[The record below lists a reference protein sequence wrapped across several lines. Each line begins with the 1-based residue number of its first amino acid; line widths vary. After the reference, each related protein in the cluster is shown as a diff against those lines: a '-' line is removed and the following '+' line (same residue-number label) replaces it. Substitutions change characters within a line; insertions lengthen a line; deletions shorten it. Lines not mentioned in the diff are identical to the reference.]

1 MKSLVFIYVVLTSL
15 WVNGQGVQTDS
26 ELLWEISGNGLK
38 SKSYLFGSL
47 HSNDKR
53 LFKLSDSTF
62 YAMSK
67 AEMIV
72 LETDIFSLFAKLDTR
87 REEVTLL
94 YDNSGN
100 PYTGTDR
107 ASKTLYGDED
117 GMPQFLDAYF
127 QEYCYNSNKK
137 FYALET
143 VEDQMD
149 MLTDFVIPDA
159 DRVNFIATQLVQE
172 KMIDLYL
179 KGDIN
184 ALDRIMRVNL
194 SAYPGS
200 YEQLIVERNLTML
213 KGIDSLIK
221 QGSVFT
227 AVGAGHL
234 SGEQGLIQL
243 LRKKGYKLRK
253 VQATFS
259 DQPIKEKEE
268 VFSKRSYTYVD
279 EEIGIVAKFP
289 GKPLVEKSPDGT
301 ISLIYRE
308 FGQGNTYWLDIL
320 PRDENLSLQDQA
332 DIYIASP
339 NASPYIYKKFEDETE
354 MFEGISDAYPEGVH
368 WVRVMQNDQYVLI
381 MKSYGGNKFMNSNR
395 PKNFFNNIWFQY

>member
-1 MKSLVFIYVVLTSL
+1 MKNLAFICFVLTSL
-15 WVNGQGVQTDS
+15 MVNGQAPQNEN

-38 SKSYLFGSL
+38 VKSYLFGSL

-53 LFKLSDSTF
+53 LFKLSDSTY

-67 AEMIV
+67 AGTIV
-72 LETDIFSLFAKLDTR
+72 LETDVFSLFSQLDTR
-87 REEVTLL
+87 KEEINLL

-100 PYTGTDR
+100 PYTGNDR

-127 QEYCYNSNKK
+127 QQYCYNSNKK
-137 FYALET
+137 FYALEN
-143 VEDQMD
+143 VEDQID
-149 MLTDFVIPDA
+149 MLTDFILPDA

-179 KGDIN
+179 RGDIS

-200 YEQLIVERNLTML
+200 YEQLIVERNAMMVN
-213 KGIDSLIK
+213 GIDSLIR
-221 QGSVFT
+221 QDGTFV

-253 VQATFS
+253 VQATYGEN
-259 DQPIKEKEE
+259 PIKEKLE
-268 VFSKRSYTYVD
+268 VLSKRSYTCVD
-279 EEIGIVAKFP
+279 EQTGIVAKFP

-301 ISLIYRE
+301 ISLVYRE

-320 PRDENLSLQDQA
+320 PRDESLSLQDQA
-332 DIYIASP
+332 EIYIASP
-339 NASPYIYKKFEDETE
+339 NASPYRYKKFEDDTE
-354 MFEGISDAYPEGVH
+354 MFEGISDTYPEGVH

-381 MKSYGGNKFMNSNR
+381 MKAYGGNKFMNSNR

>member
-1 MKSLVFIYVVLTSL
+1 MVI
-15 WVNGQGVQTDS
+15 GQTMHADN
-26 ELLWEISGNGLK
+26 ELLWEISGNGMK
-38 SKSYLFGSL
+38 SKSYLYGSL

-62 YAMSK
+62 FALNK
-67 AEMIV
+67 ADAII
-72 LETDIFSLFAKLDTR
+72 LETDIFSLFAQLDTR
-87 REEVTLL
+87 KEEISLL
-94 YDNSGN
+94 YDNAGN

-127 QEYCYNSNKK
+127 QEYCYNSGKK

-149 MLTDFVIPDA
+149 MLTDFIIPDA
-159 DRVNFIATQLVQE
+159 DRINFVATQMVQE

-184 ALDRIMRVNL
+184 ALDRIMKVNL

-200 YEQLIVERNLTML
+200 YDQLIVERNILMM
-213 KGIDSLIK
+213 KGIDSLIR
-221 QGSVFT
+221 QESVFC

-234 SGEQGLIQL
+234 SGDQGLIQL
-243 LRKKGYKLRK
+243 LRKRGFKLRK
-253 VQATFS
+253 VQASYS
-259 DQPIKEKEE
+259 DVPFKEKEE
-268 VFSKRSYTYVD
+268 VKSKRTYTYVN
-279 EEIGIVAKFP
+279 EEVGLVAKFP
-289 GKPLVEKSPDGT
+289 GKPFEEKSADGT
-301 ISLIYRE
+301 ITLIYRE
-308 FGQGNTYWLDIL
+308 YGQGNTYWLDIL
-320 PRDENLSLQDQA
+320 PVGDNLSLQDQA

-339 NASPYIYKKFEDETE
+339 NASPYTYQKFEDETE
-354 MFEGISDAYPEGVH
+354 LFEGISDTYPEGVH
-368 WVRVMQNDQYVLI
+368 WVRVLQNDKYLLV
-381 MKSYGGNKFMNSNR
+381 MKAYGGNKFMNSNR

>member
-1 MKSLVFIYVVLTSL
+1 MRNLSLVFLILTSFV
-15 WVNGQGVQTDS
+15 VNGQVMSTDN

-38 SKSYLFGSL
+38 SKSYLYGSL

-53 LFKLSDSTF
+53 LFKLSDST
-62 YAMSK
+62 YVAMANAK
-67 AEMIV
+67 TII
-72 LETDIFSLFAKLDTR
+72 LETDIFSLFSKLDTR
-87 REEVTLL
+87 KEDVTLL
-94 YDNSGN
+94 YDYEGK

-127 QEYCYNSNKK
+127 QDYCYNSGKK
-137 FYALET
+137 FFALET
-143 VEDQMD
+143 VEEQMD
-149 MLTDFVIPDA
+149 MLTDFILPDA
-159 DRVNFIATQLVQE
+159 DRINFVATQLVQE

-184 ALDRIMRVNL
+184 ALDRIMKVNL

-200 YEQLIVERNLTML
+200 YEQLIVERNFVML

-221 QGSVFT
+221 QGSVFC

-234 SGEQGLIQL
+234 SGDQGLIQL

-259 DQPIKEKEE
+259 DGVVAEKEE
-268 VFSKRSYTYVD
+268 VKSKRSYTYLN
-279 EEIGIVAKFP
+279 EEIGLVAKFP
-289 GKPLVEKSPDGT
+289 GKPLEVNKSDG
-301 ISLIYRE
+301 SKRLIYRE
-308 FGQGNTYWLDIL
+308 YGQGNTYWLEIV
-320 PRDENLSLQDQA
+320 PIDENLSLQDQA
-332 DIYIASP
+332 DIFIASP
-339 NASPYIYKKFEDETE
+339 NASPYTYKRFDDDTE

-368 WVRVMQNDQYVLI
+368 WVRVMQNDQYLLI
-381 MKSYGGNKFMNSNR
+381 MKAYGGNKFMNSNR

>member
-1 MKSLVFIYVVLTSL
+1 MKDLAFLFVVLTSSL
-15 WVNGQGVQTDS
+15 VTGQGMQTDS
-26 ELLWEISGNGLK
+26 ELLWDISGNGLK
-38 SKSYLFGSL
+38 SKSYLYGSL

-53 LFKLSDSTF
+53 LFKLSDSTY
-62 YAMSK
+62 YAMAK
-67 AEMIV
+67 ASTIV
-72 LETDIFSLFAKLDTR
+72 LETDIFSLFAQLDTR
-87 REEVTLL
+87 KEEISLL

-127 QEYCYNSNKK
+127 QDYCYNSGKR

-149 MLTDFVIPDA
+149 ILTDFIIPDV
-159 DRVNFIATQLVQE
+159 DRVNFVATQLVQE

-200 YEQLIVERNLTML
+200 YEQLIVERNMIML
-213 KGIDSLIK
+213 KGIDSLVK
-221 QGSVFT
+221 QGTVFC

-253 VQATFS
+253 IQATYS
-259 DQPIKEKEE
+259 DQTIKEKEE
-268 VFSKRSYTYVD
+268 VFSKRSYTFVD
-279 EEIGIVAKFP
+279 EVTSIVAKFP
-289 GKPLVEKSPDGT
+289 GKPMVDKAPDGT

-308 FGQGNTYWLDIL
+308 FGQGNTYWLDIM
-320 PRDENLSLQDQA
+320 PRDENLSLQDLA

-339 NASPYIYKKFEDETE
+339 NASPYTYKKFEDETE
-354 MFEGISDAYPEGVH
+354 MFEGISDTYPEGVH
-368 WVRVMQNDQYVLI
+368 WVRVMQNEQYVLV
-381 MKSYGGNKFMNSNR
+381 MKCYGGNKFMNSNR
-395 PKNFFNNIWFQY
+395 PKNFFNKIWFQY